1 MERTTLLIPP
11 KNDYL
16 SLRKSVPGQT
26 SLQVKKGIRQMA
38 KSENKKYFT
47 KGVPSKKDIER
58 LVDQMIADKEQKKKP
73 DPRKNQLRKSYTDI

>member
-1 MERTTLLIPP
+1 
-11 KNDYL
+11 
-16 SLRKSVPGQT
+16 
-26 SLQVKKGIRQMA
+26 MA